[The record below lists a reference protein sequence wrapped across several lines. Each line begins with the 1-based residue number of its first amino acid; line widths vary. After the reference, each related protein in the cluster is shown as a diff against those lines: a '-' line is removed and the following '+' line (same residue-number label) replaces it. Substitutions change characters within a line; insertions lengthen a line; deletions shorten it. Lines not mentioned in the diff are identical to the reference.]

1 MGYKKV
7 KRKFKKVSFK
17 ISQKEYE
24 FLQKCIQLENTTS
37 NKLIKKYLRLGFD
50 ELRPRVKEW
59 ENQKQPENQLELF
72 DFDAEPEQ
80 SSMLEDQEF
89 AYPLEDDK

>member
-17 ISQKEYE
+17 ISHKEYV
-24 FLQKCIQLENTTS
+24 FLQKCVQLENTTS
-37 NKLIKKYLRLGFD
+37 NKLIKKYLRQGFE
-50 ELRPRVKEW
+50 ELKPRVKEW
-59 ENQKQPENQLELF
+59 ENQKQPKNQLKLF
-72 DFDAEPEQ
+72 DFDVNPKQ
-80 SSMLEDQEF
+80 SSMLADQEF

>member
-1 MGYKKV
+1 MSYKKV

-24 FLQKCIQLENTTS
+24 FLQKCIKLENTTS